1 MALPNG
7 NTLASKTED
16 ELIAIGK
23 GPPRPASDKIKQD
36 FTDKRAAPDL
46 QAEYM
51 TRSTPPPTNPLQHR
65 APRKVTRG

>member
-23 GPPRPASDKIKQD
+23 DYHARLDKIKQD
-36 FTDKRAAPDL
+36 LATSAAPDL
-46 QAEYM
+46 QAEYDEID
-51 TRSTPPPTNPLQHR
+51 
-65 APRKVTRG
+65 AA